1 MNNKNPEIELL
12 KKKVDTLS
20 TLLEINTVLALNLNI
35 RKLLPYVMSVTAE
48 LLQAEG
54 SSVILIDREKNEL
67 YFEIAHGKKADAV
80 SRIRMPI
87 SQGFA
92 GWVIKEEKSVIVNN
106 AKNDPRFSKDVDGK
120 SGFTTKSIMATPL
133 KIKINEELEKNKII
147 GVIEVVNKVNNEFW
161 ATEDLEI
168 LEMLASQVASAIET
182 TLLIEKL
189 RATIS
194 QFKKQN

>member
-1 MNNKNPEIELL
+1 MNNKNPELELL

-20 TLLEINTVLALNLNI
+20 TLLEINTVLALNLDI

-92 GWVIKEEKSVIVNN
+92 GWVIKEEKSVIVND

-120 SGFTTKSIMATPL
+120 SGFSTKSIMATPL

-147 GVIEVVNKVNNEFW
+147 GVIEVVNKVNNEIW
-161 ATEDLEI
+161 STEDLKI

-189 RATIS
+189 RATITKLKNS
-194 QFKKQN
+194 N